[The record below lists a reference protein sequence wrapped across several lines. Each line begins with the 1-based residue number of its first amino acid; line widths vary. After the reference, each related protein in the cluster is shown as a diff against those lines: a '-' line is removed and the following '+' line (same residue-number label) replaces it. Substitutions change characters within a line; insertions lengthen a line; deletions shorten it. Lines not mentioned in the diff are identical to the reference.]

1 MAYNTKKMGRR
12 EKGIKRKRVLNLKK
26 QSKGD
31 QPK

>member
-26 QSKGD
+26 TIERGST
-31 QPK
+31 